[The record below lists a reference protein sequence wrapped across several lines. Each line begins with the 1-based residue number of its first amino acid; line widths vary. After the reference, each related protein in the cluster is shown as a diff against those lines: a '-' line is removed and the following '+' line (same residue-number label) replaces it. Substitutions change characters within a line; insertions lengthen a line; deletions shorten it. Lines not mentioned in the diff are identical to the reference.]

1 MILILNI
8 LWFILVGFLSGLGW
22 LLATFVMA
30 ITIIGLP
37 WARSCFTL
45 AMFSFWPFGRDVVSR
60 KDLTGRDDLGT
71 GTLGLIGNVIWFVL
85 CGWWL
90 ALWHIAA
97 AVTLGITIIGIPFA
111 LQHLKL
117 ALASLLPVGKTVV
130 DYDTIDTSRGAG
142 RGSMPP
148 APPPPA
154 RSGNA

>member
-8 LWFILVGFLSGLGW
+8 LWFILGGFLSGLGW

>member
-8 LWFILVGFLSGLGW
+8 LWFILGGFLSGLGW
-22 LLATFVMA
+22 LLAALVMA

-130 DYDTIDTSRGAG
+130 DYDMIDRSRSAG

>member
-8 LWFILVGFLSGLGW
+8 LWFILGGFLSGLGW
-22 LLATFVMA
+22 LLAALVMA